1 MTRRIIGLLIILAH
15 ALLVPAVA
23 AEGQRP
29 AHVYRIGI
37 LAPQPW
43 SPFEVFRHELH
54 DLGYREGQNLIL
66 ESRWAEGQYARLPA
80 FAAELVRLPVDI
92 IVTWG
97 TPAALAAQRATAT
110 IPIVMAAIGDAVGAG
125 LVTSLA
131 RPGGNITGLTAINPD
146 LEGKRLEFLKAV
158 VPQAARIALL
168 WNPANSHLHTLMVHE
183 TQRAAQAL
191 GLQVHPVEAGSA
203 SGFEPAFA
211 AMAEAHAE
219 ALIVAPDAEYIFHRA
234 QIAALAAKYRLP
246 AVYVHRDHVEAG
258 GLMAYTPDYDH
269 LFRRAASYVDK
280 ILKGTKPG
288 DLPVEQATT
297 FELVINLKTADA
309 LGITIPPM
317 LLFQATEVIR

>member
-1 MTRRIIGLLIILAH
+1 MPRCIIGLLVILAL
-15 ALLVPAVA
+15 ALLVPVVA

-29 AHVYRIGI
+29 ANVYRIGI

-43 SPFEVFRHELH
+43 SPFEGFRHELH
-54 DLGYREGQNLIL
+54 NLGYLEGQNLIL
-66 ESRWAEGQYARLPA
+66 ESRWAEGHYARLPE
-80 FAAELVRLPVDI
+80 FAAELVRLPVDV
-92 IVTWG
+92 IVTWT

-125 LVTSLA
+125 LVASLA

-168 WNPANSHLHTLMVHE
+168 WNPANPRLHDLMVPE

-191 GLQVHPVEAGSA
+191 GFQVQLVEAGSA

-211 AMAEAHAE
+211 AMAEARAE
-219 ALIVAPDAEYIFHRA
+219 ALIVAPDGEYIFHRA
-234 QIAALAAKYRLP
+234 RIAELAAKYRLP

-258 GLMAYTPDYDH
+258 GLMAYTPDYHH
-269 LFRRAASYVDK
+269 LFRRAAIYVDK
-280 ILKGTKPG
+280 ILKGAKPG
-288 DLPVEQATT
+288 ELPVEQATT
-297 FELVINLKTADA
+297 FELVINLKTAEA
-309 LGITIPPM
+309 LGLTIPSS